1 MSRDEIM
8 LAAGLRLAGD
18 LGAVAVISFVDAEA
32 CDPPI
37 PVMRAANVGPAA
49 ISPETA
55 GELRAVLLD
64 RLGTA
69 AAPLALSTDETGVVV
84 GVFLDGLVALRL
96 DEVRSRFDLQQFE
109 AIVPRRVMAAALRLA
124 LEIGREGRE
133 GRPLGT
139 AFIIGDGDAILSIS
153 HQLVLNPYLGHPPE
167 VTTIMDRGNWES
179 VKEFAQLDGM
189 FVVDVSGAVIA
200 AGRYLDVDSK
210 SVSLASGLGGRH
222 RAAAAVTRLIPV
234 VSVIVSESGGTVRV
248 FSDGVCRLEVRP
260 DLSAVRRC
268 GS

>member
-1 MSRDEIM
+1 MSRDELM
-8 LAAGLRLAGD
+8 LAAGLRLAVD
-18 LGAVAVISFVDAEA
+18 LGAHAVITFVDAEP
-32 CDPPI
+32 CDPAV
-37 PVMRAANVGPAA
+37 PVFRAANVGPTSVPPAT
-49 ISPETA
+49 P
-55 GELRAVLLD
+55 GELRAILLE
-64 RLGTA
+64 RLGSA
-69 AAPLALSTDETGVVV
+69 SAPLALSTDDAGVVV

-96 DEVRSRFDLQQFE
+96 DEVRSRFDLEQFE
-109 AIVPRRVMAAALRLA
+109 TIVPRRVMAAALRLA

-133 GRPLGT
+133 GKPIGT

-167 VTTIMDRGNWES
+167 VTTILDYENWES

-189 FVVDVSGAVIA
+189 FVIDVSGAVIA

-234 VSVIVSESGGTVRV
+234 VSVIISESGGTVRV
-248 FSDGVCRLEVRP
+248 YMDGLCRLEVRP
-260 DLSAVRRC
+260 DLSAVRTC
-268 GS
+268 A

>member
-1 MSRDEIM
+1 MSRDELM
-8 LAAGLRLAGD
+8 LAAGLRLAGEI
-18 LGAVAVISFVDAEA
+18 GAFAVISFVDTEA
-32 CDPPI
+32 CDPRV
-37 PVMRAANVGPAA
+37 PVLQAANAGPSAEA
-49 ISPETA
+49 LATPA
-55 GELRAVLLD
+55 GLRAVLLG

-69 AAPLALSTDETGVVV
+69 SAPLALSAVEPGVVV
-84 GVFLDGLVALRL
+84 GVFSDGLVALHL
-96 DEVRSRFDLQQFE
+96 DEVRSRFDLAQFE
-109 AIVPRRVMAAALRLA
+109 AIVPRPVMAAALRLA

-133 GRPLGT
+133 GKPIGT

-210 SVSLASGLGGRH
+210 SVSLPSGLGGRH
-222 RAAAAVTRLIPV
+222 RAAAAVTRLLPV
-234 VSVIVSESGGTVRV
+234 VSVIISESGGTVRV
-248 FSDGVCRLEVRP
+248 FSDGLCRLEVRP

-268 GS
+268 T

>member
-1 MSRDEIM
+1 MSRDEVM
-8 LAAGLRLAGD
+8 LQAGLRLAVD
-18 LGAVAVISFVDAEA
+18 LGACAVISFVDADA
-32 CDPPI
+32 CDPPV
-37 PVMRAANVGPAA
+37 PVFSAANVGPAA
-49 ISPETA
+49 TAPETA
-55 GELRAVLLD
+55 GELRAILLD

-69 AAPLALSTDETGVVV
+69 AGPLALSSDETGVVV
-84 GVFLDGLVALRL
+84 GVFLDGVVALRL
-96 DEVRSRFDLQQFE
+96 DEVRSRFDLEQFE

-133 GRPLGT
+133 GKPLGT
-139 AFIIGDGDAILSIS
+139 AFVIGDGDAILSIS

-167 VTTIMDRGNWES
+167 ITTIMDRGNWES

-189 FVVDVSGAVIA
+189 FVIDTSGAVLA

-222 RAAAAVTRLIPV
+222 RAAAAVTLLIPV

-248 FSDGVCRLEVRP
+248 FMDGVCRLEVRP

-268 GS
+268 G

>member
-1 MSRDEIM
+1 MSRDEVM
-8 LAAGLRLAGD
+8 LAAGLRLAVD
-18 LGAVAVISFVDAEA
+18 LGADAVISFVDAEP
-32 CDPPI
+32 CDPPV
-37 PVMRAANVGPAA
+37 PAFRAANVGPAA
-49 ISPETA
+49 AAPETA
-55 GELRAVLLD
+55 GELRAILLE

-69 AAPLALSTDETGVVV
+69 AAPLALSTEDVGVVV

-109 AIVPRRVMAAALRLA
+109 ALVPRRVMAAALRLA

-133 GRPLGT
+133 GKPIGT
-139 AFIIGDGDAILSIS
+139 AFVIGDGDAILSIS

-167 VTTIMDRGNWES
+167 VTTILDRENWES

-189 FVVDVSGAVIA
+189 FVIDASGAVIA

-210 SVSLASGLGGRH
+210 SVSLPSGLGGRH

-234 VSVIVSESGGTVRV
+234 VSVIISESGGTVRV
-248 FSDGVCRLEVRP
+248 FSDGLCRLEVRP

-268 GS
+268 G

>member
-1 MSRDEIM
+1 MSRDELM
-8 LAAGLRLAGD
+8 LAAGLRLAED
-18 LGAVAVISFVDAEA
+18 LGAVALISFVDAEP
-32 CDPPI
+32 CEPSV
-37 PVMRAANVGPAA
+37 PVLKAANVGPAA
-49 ISPETA
+49 VAPETA
-55 GELRAVLLD
+55 GELRAVLLE

-69 AAPLALSTDETGVVV
+69 ASPLALTSEETGVVV

-96 DEVRSRFDLQQFE
+96 DEVRSRFDLHQFE

-133 GRPLGT
+133 GKPIGT
-139 AFIIGDGDAILSIS
+139 AFIIGEGDAILAIS

-167 VTTIMDRGNWES
+167 LTTIMDSGNWES

-210 SVSLASGLGGRH
+210 SVSLPSGLGGRH
-222 RAAAAVTRLIPV
+222 RAGAAVTRLIPV
-234 VSVIVSESGGTVRV
+234 VSVIISESGGTVRV
-248 FSDGVCRLEVRP
+248 FSDGICRFVVRP
-260 DLSAVRRC
+260 DLSAVRGC
-268 GS
+268 G